1 MMRSAARSIAWIAV
15 AWVAV
20 GFPGQGSAQPA
31 PQTES
36 VCAACCYHPQSPRSL
51 TATDWNQTSRIPTV
65 SQISANSIRYKPRA
79 DVSLTLNV
87 CSQHYHC
94 GIENVQACPRQSAAP
109 AVRGSACPAKL
120 TVGSWV
126 EIHTAYYDGPVLN
139 HPPRS
144 LDECKKSRTVVVVT
158 GYHAM
163 VTEDPTGS
171 PVPLHFGPPAAEWWG
186 SATNADNPPPPAP
199 PECKV
204 AAFWSFALGCDFK
217 VSLRQLEPLNPPD
230 GTRVL
235 QPSNRLSRDLT
246 HIIAPSKHP

>member
-31 PQTES
+31 AQTEP

-51 TATDWNQTSRIPTV
+51 TAADWNQTSRVLTVWRHSADSISYSPRVGVPTQV
-65 SQISANSIRYKPRA
+65 
-79 DVSLTLNV
+79 LHV

-94 GIENVQACPRQSAAP
+94 GIENVQACPGQSAPP
-109 AVRGSACPAKL
+109 ATRGSACPAKPA
-120 TVGSWV
+120 VGSWV
-126 EIHTAYYDGPVLN
+126 EVHTAYYDGPVLN
-139 HPPRS
+139 YPPRN
-144 LDECKKSRTVVVVT
+144 LDECKKSRTVVVVV

-171 PVPLHFGPPAAEWWG
+171 PVPVHFGPPAAEWWG
-186 SATNADNPPPPAP
+186 SATSADDPPPPAP

-246 HIIAPSKHP
+246 HIVRTKHP